1 MKVNPYLSFNGN
13 CAEAVAVYEKAFG
26 VKAVV
31 EMCKEVKNAV
41 VHAEFEIDGNVIM
54 LFDSEG
60 VTIGDNVMITILF
73 DKAEKAKAEK
83 AYDVLA
89 KGGEVIMPLGKTEW
103 SEYFGLLTDKFGVK
117 WNMCQN

>member
-54 LFDSEG
+54 LFDFEG
-60 VTIGDNVMITILF
+60 VTVGDNVMITILF
-73 DKAEKAKAEK
+73 DKTEKAKAEK
-83 AYDVLA
+83 AFDVLA